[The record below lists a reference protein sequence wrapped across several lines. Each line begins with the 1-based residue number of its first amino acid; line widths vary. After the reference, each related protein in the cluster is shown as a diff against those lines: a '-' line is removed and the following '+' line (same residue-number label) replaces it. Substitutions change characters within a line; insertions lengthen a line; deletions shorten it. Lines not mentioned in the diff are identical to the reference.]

1 MRTLTEHA
9 TDEIRKWILDGS
21 IGLGE
26 PLSESA
32 LAARFG
38 YSKTPIREALLQ
50 LKKEGLVSI
59 RPQTGSFVFDIDARG
74 LEDLGRLRQ
83 ILETAALEL
92 AMAASAERL
101 AVDLSEIC
109 ERMRTAVAAGDR
121 TSYRALDTAFHETMF
136 HMADNPYLLECYRAY
151 EARAIAFA
159 SCLPS
164 VQQRAC
170 EATLGEH
177 EQIAARVARNDMA
190 SAAEALLTHIRTTT
204 AQYVTALTRLHTP
217 CARGGPQC
225 GLDR

>member
-38 YSKTPIREALLQ
+38 YSKTPVREALLQ

-74 LEDLGRLRQ
+74 LEDLGKLRE
-83 ILETAALEL
+83 ILETAALDL

-101 AVDLSEIC
+101 GTDLSEIC
-109 ERMRTAVAAGDR
+109 ERMRSAVAAGDR
-121 TSYRALDTAFHETMF
+121 TSYRALDTAFHETILRL
-136 HMADNPYLLECYRAY
+136 ADNPYLLECYRTYA
-151 EARAIAFA
+151 ARAIAFA

-164 VQQRAC
+164 VQRTC
-170 EATLGEH
+170 ESTLDEH
-177 EQIAARVARNDMA
+177 QQIAAMIARNDIA
-190 SAAEALLTHIRTTT
+190 SATEALLAHIRET
-204 AQYVTALTRLHTP
+204 AAHYVAVLTRLRTP

-225 GLDR
+225 SLDR

>member
-38 YSKTPIREALLQ
+38 YSKTPVREALLQ

-59 RPQTGSFVFDIDARG
+59 RPQTGSFVFDIDANG
-74 LEDLGRLRQ
+74 LKDLGKLRE

-92 AMAASAERL
+92 AMTVSAGRL
-101 AVDLSEIC
+101 GADLSEIC
-109 ERMRTAVAAGDR
+109 ERMRTAVGSGDR
-121 TSYRALDTAFHETMF
+121 TGYRALDTAFHETILRL
-136 HMADNPYLLECYRAY
+136 ADNPYLLECYRTY
-151 EARAIAFA
+151 GARAIAFA

-164 VQQRAC
+164 VQRTC
-170 EATLGEH
+170 ESTLDEH
-177 EQIAARVARNDMA
+177 EQIAERIIRNDKA
-190 SAAEALLTHIRTTT
+190 SAAEALLAHIRTTT
-204 AQYVTALTRLHTP
+204 AQYVAALSRLHTP
-217 CARGGPQC
+217 CARGRPQC
-225 GLDR
+225 GSD